1 MNEEKKLQE
10 KWEKLR
16 LAENKAWDDFDKM
29 DTKEKLSDIL
39 EDFKKQTAFEEI
51 FGKKESGMGDQVTLH
66 FDTANKE
73 VGVYSDKLDAKGRP
87 LLQWEMNTLTG
98 HTTITKRTEDGT
110 QVEITHKELDPTTLS
125 K

>member
-39 EDFKKQTAFEEI
+39 EDFKKHTAF
-51 FGKKESGMGDQVTLH
+51 
-66 FDTANKE
+66 
-73 VGVYSDKLDAKGRP
+73 
-87 LLQWEMNTLTG
+87 
-98 HTTITKRTEDGT
+98 
-110 QVEITHKELDPTTLS
+110 
-125 K
+125 